1 MWVTEYHL
9 NMDHRPQM
17 SSNSDDARVGWRSLT
32 LSLLEVMAG
41 IVLLLLLS
49 AIDGTNARSWRFT
62 LLITV
67 SLLGAIVFFVLVFH
81 WFRNRSVR
89 VSETRERLV
98 SSYLSAL
105 DHSSLNPATA
115 VSIPRTN
122 TTQRSVAANDAG

>member
-1 MWVTEYHL
+1 M
-9 NMDHRPQM
+9 
-17 SSNSDDARVGWRSLT
+17 ASLF
-32 LSLLEVMAG
+32 LEVMAG

-67 SLLGAIVFFVLVFH
+67 SLLGAIVFFVLVMH

-98 SSYLSAL
+98 LSYLSAL

-122 TTQRSVAANDAG
+122 TTQRSVAAKDAG